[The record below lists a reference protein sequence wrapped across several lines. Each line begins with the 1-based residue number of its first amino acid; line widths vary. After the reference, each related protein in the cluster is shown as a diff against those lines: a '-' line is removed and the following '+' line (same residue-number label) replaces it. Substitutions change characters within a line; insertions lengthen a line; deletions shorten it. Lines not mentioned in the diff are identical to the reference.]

1 MSKEKDVITDE
12 QIEKEMKKIKKAYSE
27 LSDSELNEI
36 RNEFKRMQQ
45 KRSVS
50 DIAAARWCI
59 KATLSQKYQCS
70 KGRHC
75 FEWRQTVYDGKTGEP
90 KEVLQCRYCGKKLI
104 K

>member
-12 QIEKEMKKIKKAYSE
+12 QIEKEMRKIREAYSE

-36 RNEFKRMQQ
+36 RNEFKRMQRE
-45 KRSVS
+45 RSVS
-50 DIAAARWCI
+50 DIGAARWCI
-59 KATLSQKYQCS
+59 KALLAQKYRCS
-70 KGRHC
+70 KGHHE
-75 FEWRQTVYDGKTGEP
+75 FEWRQTVYDGRTGEP